1 MGGEPGRH
9 QLRSKTGSDLQPRL
23 LHRFSCRLLL
33 QTGECLLYNA
43 QKTEFKNIKMPLC
56 GEGAKWVGVSD
67 AVLRGWK
74 GSRSA
79 SITVKNRFRPGAVA
93 TAPILSPFVATDR
106 DTSLLDGTENGIQKY

>member
-56 GEGAKWVGVSD
+56 GERAKWVGVND
-67 AVLRGWK
+67 AV
-74 GSRSA
+74 
-79 SITVKNRFRPGAVA
+79 PGVSHF
-93 TAPILSPFVATDR
+93 LHV
-106 DTSLLDGTENGIQKY
+106 GINYGQKQV